1 MRILVYG
8 AGVIG
13 GIFAGKLYE
22 AGHDVTMLARGSRY
36 GELIKDGLVLEDVY
50 TENRTVSKINVIDNL
65 EKDDCYDYIL
75 VVMQKNQVEN
85 VLTSLKENCSPNIV
99 FVVNNALG
107 YKKWADAIGADRLMI
122 GFPSAG
128 GERTDKGIVRY
139 FVGKGIIRLFQTTTF
154 GEYDGVK
161 SKRVQKLI
169 DAFNQAGIASVF
181 CRNMDAWQKHHVA
194 IVTCIAN
201 ALYAYDGNNYEMA
214 KSSEDVRRMLH
225 GIKEGFSILK
235 ALKYPVTPLKL
246 NYFLLPNTLLLLI
259 FKPLMGTKLAEI
271 TMSKHAMAAINEM
284 KFLQEEFDLLSS
296 ESGIHT
302 SAIDELKVNLDNQVE
317 KRA

>member
-22 AGHDVTMLARGSRY
+22 AGHDVTMLARGNRY
-36 GELIKDGLVLEDVY
+36 VELAKDGLILEDVY
-50 TENRTVSKINVIDNL
+50 TKKRTVSKINMIEKL
-65 EKDDCYDYIL
+65 EQDDCYDYIL
-75 VVMQKNQVEN
+75 VVMQKNHVGS
-85 VLTSLKENCSPNIV
+85 VLASLKENCSPNIV

-107 YKKWADAIGADRLMI
+107 YEKWANSVGGDRLMI

-154 GEYDGVK
+154 GEYDGTK

-169 DAFNQAGIASVF
+169 EAFNQAGIPSVF
-181 CRNMDAWQKHHVA
+181 CHNMDAWQKHHVA

-201 ALYAYDGNNYEMA
+201 ALYKYDGNNYQMA
-214 KSSEDVRRMLH
+214 KSFEDVRLMLR
-225 GIKEGFSILK
+225 GIKEGFSALK
-235 ALKYPVTPLKL
+235 ALGYSITPLKL
-246 NYFLLPNTLLLLI
+246 NYFLLPNALLLLI

-284 KFLQEEFDLLSS
+284 KCLQDEFDLLAS
-296 ESGIHT
+296 ESGVHT
-302 SAIDELKVNLDNQVE
+302 SAINELKENLDYRCSLLQ
-317 KRA
+317 